1 MATTRIKID
10 PVTRIEGHLRIE
22 AEVAGGKVTEA
33 WAAGTMFR
41 GIEKILEGRDAREA
55 WIWAQRICGVCTTV
69 HAIASVRA
77 VEDAIGAKPPPNAEL
92 IRELLAGSQLV
103 HDHVIHFY
111 HLHALDWVDIVDA
124 LKASPARAS
133 RLAQTTSD
141 WPLSGSSYFRTVQTR
156 IKTLAD
162 SGQLSLFA
170 SGYWG
175 HPAYRLT
182 PEQNLVM
189 VAHYLEA
196 LEWQRDVIRIHA
208 ILGGKNPHP
217 QTFVVG
223 GMTTPIDP
231 NSPQAINQ
239 VSIDFLRQLITTM
252 GTFITQ
258 VYVPDVMLLASAY
271 PEWTTIG
278 GNTRNFLTFGG
289 YGKEGVPDPAGQLFP
304 RGIIRDRDL
313 TKVDTMDQRSITE
326 EVSRS
331 WYGYSDGQAAGLHPS
346 RGETNAKYSGP
357 KTPYKWLGTDQQ
369 YSWLKAPRYDG
380 EVMEVGPLAR
390 LLVAYAAGVPEVTSG
405 LDRAL
410 ATLQLKAAALYST
423 MGRVLTRALESE
435 LVVERLD
442 GWLTAL
448 ERNMH
453 SGDLRIADTTKWDR
467 STWPKSAQGFGPH
480 EVPRG
485 SLGHWVEV
493 YDGKIKHYQAVMPTT
508 WNASPRDGQGQ
519 PGPYEQAL
527 VGTPVADPTQ
537 PLELL
542 RTVHSFDP
550 CLACAVHVLDAEHP
564 GRRTITTVIT
574 KR

>member
-41 GIEKILEGRDAREA
+41 GIETILEGRDAREA

-77 VEDAIGAKPPPNAEL
+77 VEDAVGATPPPNAEL
-92 IRELLAGSQLV
+92 MRQLLASSQLI
-103 HDHVIHFY
+103 HDHVVHFY

-124 LKASPARAS
+124 VKADPARAA
-133 RLAQTTSD
+133 RVAQSISD
-141 WPLSGSSYFRTVQTR
+141 WPLSGIDYFRATQAR

-175 HPAYRLT
+175 HPAYHLT

-223 GMTTPIDP
+223 GMAAPIDP
-231 NSPQAINQ
+231 NSSAAINQ
-239 VSIDFLRQLITTM
+239 ESIDFLRELITTM
-252 GTFITQ
+252 NTFIKQ
-258 VYVPDVMLLASAY
+258 VYMPDALLLASAY
-271 PEWTTIG
+271 PEWSKIG
-278 GNTRNFLTFGG
+278 GNTRNFLAYGG
-289 YGKEGVPDPAGQLFP
+289 YSRDGLNDGVDQLFR
-304 RGIIRDRDL
+304 RGIVRDRDL
-313 TKVDTMDQRSITE
+313 TRIHPMDQSSITE
-326 EVSRS
+326 EVARS
-331 WYGYSDGQAAGLHPS
+331 WYDYDGGNNIALHPS
-346 RGETNAKYSGP
+346 AGETNPNYTGP
-357 KTPYKWLGTDQQ
+357 NTPYKWLETSER
-369 YSWLKAPRYDG
+369 YSWLKAPRYEG

-390 LLVAYAAGVPEVTSG
+390 LLVAHAAGVPEVSAG
-405 LDRAL
+405 LSKAL
-410 ATLQLKAAALYST
+410 TTLGLPTEALYST
-423 MGRVLTRALESE
+423 IGRIVARALESE
-435 LVVERLD
+435 LVVEWMP
-442 GWLTAL
+442 GWLDAL
-448 ERNMH
+448 ERNMN
-453 SGDLRIADTTKWDR
+453 SGDLRIADTSKWDR

-480 EVPRG
+480 EPPRG
-485 SLGHWVEV
+485 SLAHWVEV
-493 YDGKIKHYQAVMPTT
+493 SNGTIAHYQAVMPTT
-508 WNASPRDGQGQ
+508 WNASPRDAQGQ

-527 VGTPVADPTQ
+527 VGTPVADPTR

-550 CLACAVHVLDAEHP
+550 CLACAVHVLDGEHP
-564 GRRTITTVIT
+564 ARPTLATVVT

>member
-1 MATTRIKID
+1 VTRIKID

-22 AEVAGGKVTEA
+22 AEVAGGMVTEA

-41 GIEKILEGRDAREA
+41 GIEKIVEGRDAREA

-77 VEDAIGAKPPPNAEL
+77 VEDAIGATPPPNAEL
-92 IRELLAGSQLV
+92 IRELIAGSQLV

-124 LKASPARAS
+124 VKASPTRTS
-133 RLAQTTSD
+133 RLAQSISD
-141 WPLSGSSYFRTVQTR
+141 WPLSSASYFRTVQGR
-156 IKTLAD
+156 IKRLAD

-182 PEQNLVM
+182 PEQNLLA

-208 ILGGKNPHP
+208 VLGGKNPHP

-223 GMTTPIDP
+223 GMATPVDP
-231 NSPQAINQ
+231 NSPQAINAE
-239 VSIDFLRQLITTM
+239 SIDFLRQLIASM
-252 GTFITQ
+252 RSFIAQ
-258 VYVPDVMLLASAY
+258 VYLPDVLLIASAY
-271 PEWTTIG
+271 PEWTKIG
-278 GNTRNFLTFGG
+278 SGTRNFLTYGG
-289 YGKEGVPDPAGQLFP
+289 YGSGPVSDTASYLFP
-304 RGIIRDRDL
+304 RGIIRDQDL
-313 TKVDTMDQRSITE
+313 SRVDPMNEEKITE
-326 EVSRS
+326 QVVRS
-331 WYGYSDGQAAGLHPS
+331 WYSYTNGESAALHPFDGQ
-346 RGETNAKYSGP
+346 TNDNYTGP
-357 KTPYKWLGTDQQ
+357 KTPYQWLETSQK
-369 YSWLKAPRYDG
+369 YSWLKAPRYEG

-390 LLVAYAAGVPEVTSG
+390 MLVAYASGVPEVRTTI
-405 LDRAL
+405 DR
-410 ATLQLKAAALYST
+410 TLSTLGVGRAALYST
-423 MGRVLTRALESE
+423 IGRVAARALESQI
-435 LVVERLD
+435 VVERLE
-442 GWLTAL
+442 GWLNAL
-448 ERNMH
+448 ERNMY

-467 STWPKSAQGFGPH
+467 STWPKSARGFGPH

-493 YDGKIKHYQAVMPTT
+493 SDGLIKHYQAVAPTT

-527 VGTPVADPTQ
+527 VGTPVADPTR

-550 CLACAVHVLDAEHP
+550 CLACAVHVLDTENG
-564 GRRTITTVIT
+564 GRETRVIVEAG
-574 KR
+574 R

>member
-1 MATTRIKID
+1 
-10 PVTRIEGHLRIE
+10 
-22 AEVAGGKVTEA
+22 
-33 WAAGTMFR
+33 MFR
-41 GIEKILEGRDAREA
+41 GIEKIVEGRDAREA

-77 VEDAIGAKPPPNAEL
+77 VEDAVGATPPPNAEL

-111 HLHALDWVDIVDA
+111 HLHALDWVDIVNA
-124 LKASPARAS
+124 LEASPARTS
-133 RLAQTTSD
+133 RLAQSTSD
-141 WPLSGSSYFRTVQTR
+141 WSLSSAAYFSTVKKR

-175 HPAYRLT
+175 HPAYQLT
-182 PEQNLVM
+182 PEQNLLM

-208 ILGGKNPHP
+208 VLGGKNPHP
-217 QTFVVG
+217 QTFLVG
-223 GMTTPIDP
+223 GMSTPLDP

-239 VSIDFLRQLITTM
+239 TNVDFLRELISTM
-252 GTFITQ
+252 KTFISQ
-258 VYVPDVMLLASAY
+258 VYIPDALLLASAY
-271 PEWTTIG
+271 PAWTKIG

-289 YGKEGVPDPAGQLFP
+289 YGKDGTTNTADYLFP

-313 TKVDTMDQRSITE
+313 TKVDPMDQTSITE
-326 EVSRS
+326 EVSRA
-331 WYGYSDGQAAGLHPS
+331 WYGYAKGDDTALHPS
-346 RGETNAKYSGP
+346 EGETTAGYSGP
-357 KTPYKWLGTDQQ
+357 KTPYLWLETDQK

-390 LLVAYAAGVPEVTSG
+390 LLVAYASGVPEVKKS
-405 LDRAL
+405 LDGAL
-410 ATLQLKAAALYST
+410 AELSLKPTALYST
-423 MGRVLTRALESE
+423 MGRMLTRALESDI
-435 LVVERLD
+435 VTDRLD

-448 ERNMH
+448 ETNMH
-453 SGDLRIADTTKWDR
+453 SGDLRIADTSKWDP

-493 YDGKIKHYQAVMPTT
+493 YDGKIKNYQAVMPTT
-508 WNASPRDGQGQ
+508 WNASPRDAQGT

-527 VGTPVADPTQ
+527 VGTPVADPER

-564 GRRTITTVIT
+564 AKRTLATVVTRR
-574 KR
+574 